1 MAERGEMRRILV
13 TGAVGQ
19 IGSELT
25 IELRR
30 RYGGENVVA
39 TGHRTQPS
47 AALCD
52 GGPFEF
58 LDVTRRE
65 TLEAAVERY
74 NIDTIYHMAA
84 VLSAVGEQKPL
95 VAWDVNVNGLHNIL
109 EVARERNL
117 TRVFCPS
124 SIAVF
129 GPEAPRENTPQETIL
144 RPTTMYGVTKVTGE
158 LLCNYYVRRFGVDVR
173 GVRYPGISSS
183 ETLPGG
189 GTTDYVVAI
198 YYEAIARGRYTCFVR
213 EDTVLPMMYMPD
225 CIRGTIEL
233 MEADFDC
240 LQHHADFNMAAMSFS
255 AGELAAE
262 IKKRIPTF
270 ECEYKPDARQAIADS
285 WPCSLDDSAA
295 RKEWGWKPEYDLA
308 AMTAD
313 MLDTLGKRHA
323 EGRLYPADRTTCD

>member
-1 MAERGEMRRILV
+1 MAERGEMKRILV

-47 AALCD
+47 EALCD

-58 LDVTRRE
+58 VDVTRRE
-65 TLEAAVERY
+65 SLEAVIERY
-74 NIDTIYHMAA
+74 RIDTVYHMAA

-95 VAWDVNVNGLHNIL
+95 VAWDVNVNGLQNLL
-109 EVARERNL
+109 EIARHRSL
-117 TRVFCPS
+117 MRLFCPS

-158 LLCNYYVRRFGVDVR
+158 LLCDYYVRRFGVDAR
-173 GVRYPGISSS
+173 GVRYPGIISS

-189 GTTDYVVAI
+189 GTTDYAVAI
-198 YYEAIARGRYTCFVR
+198 FYEAIAKGRYTCFVR
-213 EDTVLPMMYMPD
+213 SDTVLPMMYMPD
-225 CIRGTIEL
+225 CIRGSIEL
-233 MEADFDC
+233 MEADFDR
-240 LQHHADFNMAAMSFS
+240 LQHHADFNMAAMRFS
-255 AGELAAE
+255 AGQLAAE
-262 IKKRIPTF
+262 IKKHIPGF
-270 ECEYKPDARQAIADS
+270 ECEYQPDDRQAIADS
-285 WPCSLDDSAA
+285 WPRSLDDSAA
-295 RKEWGWKPEYDLA
+295 REEWGWQPKYDLA
-308 AMTAD
+308 AMTAE
-313 MLDTLGKRHA
+313 MLDSLRKRHA
-323 EGRLYPADRTTCD
+323 EGRLYPTDRIACD